1 VLIGSGLKAMGLKPA
16 PQFRNIL
23 DKLLDAR
30 LNGEVTTESDE
41 RELGKRLTRNG

>member
-1 VLIGSGLKAMGLKPA
+1 MGLKPG
-16 PQFRNIL
+16 PRFRTIL

-41 RELGKRLTRNG
+41 RELVKQLTRKG